1 MLMVVVHSRGR
12 WTVRLGLL
20 VTFAGLLSSAR
31 GAQILGFPLN
41 PGDTGAGGTVVSERL
56 RAQRKRKAT
65 LETLTRTVRLL
76 VVLVEEMMELPTSG
90 AFAAF
95 HAICRAGT
103 GARRLLHQQLL
114 AHHTPLTV
122 NRGIATF
129 KLRRLRS
136 NLRSSRTRPTGIA
149 IDPPSGPPP
158 PPYPSPFLLPLIRL

>member
-1 MLMVVVHSRGR
+1 MVVVHSRGR
-12 WTVRLGLL
+12 WTVRLRLL
-20 VTFAGLLSSAR
+20 VTFAGLLSSTAR

-41 PGDTGAGGTVVSERL
+41 SGDPGAGGAVVSERL
-56 RAQRKRKAT
+56 RAQRKRKPT

-122 NRGIATF
+122 NRGID
-129 KLRRLRS
+129 L
-136 NLRSSRTRPTGIA
+136 
-149 IDPPSGPPP
+149 
-158 PPYPSPFLLPLIRL
+158 